1 MRTKE
6 EYYEDTLKTGFAGE
20 PGGAGLQLSL
30 QTLRMAREVPRMCSA
45 ASLSRR
51 ASALLPAAAA
61 EGEDHGAGGVL

>member
-6 EYYEDTLKTGFAGE
+6 EYYEDTLKTGPCWRA
-20 PGGAGLQLSL
+20 GGAGLQLSL

>member
-6 EYYEDTLKTGFAGE
+6 EYYEDTLKNRALLE
-20 PGGAGLQLSL
+20 SKEVLKLSL

-51 ASALLPAAAA
+51 ASAMLPAAAA
-61 EGEDHGAGGVL
+61 EGEDHGAGGAL